1 MTITNN
7 INGTGRELVEK
18 LVKRVLGK
26 AYEASTVIIDDF
38 DLDRVY
44 LTIDGEE
51 YTIRTWDIHETE
63 HTVAIRWT
71 LFKSVGDHSD
81 ELSSGESRFNINE

>member
-1 MTITNN
+1 MTITNK
-7 INGTGRELVEK
+7 IYGKGRETVEK
-18 LVKRVLGK
+18 LVRQVLIEK
-26 AYEASTVIIDDF
+26 YKSSTITIDDF

-51 YTIRTWDIHETE
+51 YTIRTWDIREKPHI
-63 HTVAIRWT
+63 VAIRWT

-81 ELSSGESRFNINE
+81 ELSSGESKFYVNN